1 MVDEFGQWKEK
12 EMAREDSFPGG
23 IKGKVS
29 FAGRGCAASFSRSG
43 IPWGGDTQPKLKEGT
58 GYFSTFKSE
67 DGRWHLTDP
76 DGCDYFSLGPC
87 GTRAG
92 EWGRI
97 DSFEGCCDWLPQED
111 PDYAEFF
118 QEGTT
123 RRTAYMPLDHFKM
136 ANFSGMNLKKCMA
149 RSGRKNGRKYPA
161 IF

>member
-1 MVDEFGQWKEK
+1 MSSVSGK
-12 EMAREDSFPGG
+12 RRNGPEDSFPGG

-29 FAGRGCAASFSRSG
+29 FAGGAAAYPFPEWNS
-43 IPWGGDTQPKLKEGT
+43 WGGDSSRKLKEGT

-97 DSFEGCCDWLPQED
+97 DSFEGCCDWLPRED
-111 PDYAEFF
+111 P
-118 QEGTT
+118 
-123 RRTAYMPLDHFKM
+123 
-136 ANFSGMNLKKCMA
+136 
-149 RSGRKNGRKYPA
+149 
-161 IF
+161 